1 MLLPLVKK
9 QTMKKTLKYLFAS
22 LCAFLFVAVSCKP
35 DEIVPV
41 EEEKDV
47 KKPEAAVL
55 EIASD
60 PLEAPVK
67 GASFVLELYCNREV
81 EVVPS
86 EQWCSFSLMHDH
98 EKSPNGSLKIIVEKN
113 ESVDFREAQITV
125 SAEECEDVVIDVTQD
140 HRILS
145 TDKEMTSF
153 SLKQSGNTNLTGDI
167 AFDYDEQTKTYS
179 AMYLRWIE
187 GENPEMLIPS
197 FETNGETVQVNGKD
211 VVSDKT
217 RISFAD
223 DFTVT
228 VVAED
233 GSTNEYHVVF
243 NCPQI
248 NTELPVLHMKPDY
261 LISSKDNYVDTHIEL
276 YDKTSESTGEGW
288 WDSDEKGKIEMRGR
302 GNSTWGLPKKPFRMK
317 FTEKFSPIGLNHAKE
332 KSWVI
337 LAQDMDKS
345 LLRTHLAFE
354 YSRILFNAADNY
366 HHEKAVLFTPC
377 SRFINV
383 YLTGDYYDSSTGRTR
398 YMDGEYLG
406 VYQMSD
412 QVQRADGRIAVDK
425 LKAED
430 GDDPEKITGG
440 YVIEADLHEGNHYTN
455 KGIKLTYKYPEDDD
469 FDQAQY
475 NYITDFLNKAESAL
489 YGSSYKDPENGWRKY
504 FDEKTLA
511 DFVIIKEF
519 VGDLDG
525 YTSTYMYK
533 RRGYDKIFFGPI
545 WDCDKGWNNDQ
556 RVPHW
561 EYPPL
566 ESLMIH
572 AGFWMPPYV
581 NNDWFHRLWTD
592 ETFRAFVAA
601 RWAQKKEELKAVTE
615 RVLTEVPA
623 DMAKAIEANFE
634 VWPFYYQ
641 YSGEANMPA
650 RDYPSEIQRIRKLSQ
665 EREALLDELFNK

>member
-1 MLLPLVKK
+1 MVLL
-9 QTMKKTLKYLFAS
+9 S
-22 LCAFLFVAVSCKP
+22 FLSCKP
-35 DEIVPV
+35 EPIVPEQ
-41 EEEKDV
+41 EEPEPE
-47 KKPEAAVL
+47 KPELRLDAQ
-55 EIASD
+55 
-60 PLEAPVK
+60 PLTVGVK
-67 GASFVLELYCNREV
+67 GKNFIFELYCNRDVTV
-81 EVVPS
+81 ES
-86 EQWCSFSLMHDH
+86 SADWCGYSLMHDAAVN
-98 EKSPNGSLKIIVEKN
+98 PAGSIKIIVEENK
-113 ESVDFREAQITV
+113 SADVRTATVTV
-125 SAEECEDVVIDVTQD
+125 SAEECEPVTIEVTQD
-140 HRILS
+140 HRILA

-153 SLKQSGNTNLTGDI
+153 SLKKSKNSGLANDI
-167 AFDYDEQTKTYS
+167 AFKYDEKTRTFS
-179 AMYLRWIE
+179 AMYLKWIDGDE
-187 GENPEMLIPS
+187 PEMLVPT
-197 FETNGETVQVNGKD
+197 FETDGESVQVNGMD

-217 RISFAD
+217 AISFAE

-233 GSTNEYHVVF
+233 GSTADYNIIF

-261 LISSKDNYVDTHIEL
+261 LISSKDNYVDTYIQL
-276 YDKTSESTGEGW
+276 YDKTPESTGEGW
-288 WDSDEKGKIEMRGR
+288 WDSAEKGKIEMRGR

-317 FTEKFSPIGLNHAKE
+317 FTEKFSPIGMNHAKE

-354 YSRILFNAADNY
+354 YSRILFNAEDNY

-425 LKAED
+425 LKASD
-430 GDDPEKITGG
+430 GADPEKITGG
-440 YVIEADLHEGNHYTN
+440 YVIEADLHEGNHYTS

-475 NYITDFLNKAESAL
+475 DYITDFINQAEAAL
-489 YGSSYKDPENGWRKY
+489 YGSNYKDPENGWRKY

-511 DFVIIKEF
+511 DFIIVKEF

-533 RRGYDKIFFGPI
+533 RRGYDKLFFGPI
-545 WDCDKGWNNDQ
+545 WDCDKGWNNDK
-556 RVPHW
+556 RVPHY
-561 EYPPL
+561 EYQPL
-566 ESLMIH
+566 ESLMIY

-592 ETFRAFVAA
+592 ETFRAFVAK
-601 RWAQKKEELKAVTE
+601 RWADKKEELKAVTSK
-615 RVLTEVPA
+615 VLAEVPA

-650 RDYPSEIQRIRKLSQ
+650 KDYPSEIQRIAKLSS
-665 EREALLDELFNK
+665 EREALLDRLFNE

>member
-1 MLLPLVKK
+1 MVLL
-9 QTMKKTLKYLFAS
+9 S
-22 LCAFLFVAVSCKP
+22 FLSCKP
-35 DEIVPV
+35 EPIVPEQ
-41 EEEKDV
+41 EEPEPE
-47 KKPEAAVL
+47 KPELRLDAQ
-55 EIASD
+55 
-60 PLEAPVK
+60 PLTVGVK
-67 GASFVLELYCNREV
+67 GKSFIFELYCNRNVTV
-81 EVVPS
+81 ES
-86 EQWCSFSLMHDH
+86 SADWCGYSLMHDAAVN
-98 EKSPNGSLKIIVEKN
+98 PAGSIKIIVEENK
-113 ESVDFREAQITV
+113 STDVRTATVTV
-125 SAEECEDVVIDVTQD
+125 SAEECEPVTIEVTQD
-140 HRILS
+140 HRILA

-153 SLKQSGNTNLTGDI
+153 SLKKSKNSGLVNDI
-167 AFDYDEQTKTYS
+167 AFKYDEQTRTFS
-179 AMYLRWIE
+179 AMYLKWIDGDE
-187 GENPEMLIPS
+187 PEMLVPT
-197 FETNGETVQVNGKD
+197 FETDGESVQVNGMD

-217 RISFAD
+217 AISFAE

-233 GSTNEYHVVF
+233 GSTADYNIIF

-261 LISSKDNYVDTHIEL
+261 LISSKDNYVDTYIQL
-276 YDKTSESTGEGW
+276 YDKTPESTGEGW
-288 WDSDEKGKIEMRGR
+288 WDSAEKGKIEMRGR

-425 LKAED
+425 LKASD
-430 GDDPEKITGG
+430 GADPEKITGG
-440 YVIEADLHEGNHYTN
+440 YVIEADLHEGNHYTS

-475 NYITDFLNKAESAL
+475 DYITDFINQAEAAL
-489 YGSSYKDPENGWRKY
+489 YGSNYKDPENGWRKY

-511 DFVIIKEF
+511 DFIIVKEF

-533 RRGYDKIFFGPI
+533 RRGYDKLFFGPI
-545 WDCDKGWNNDQ
+545 WDCDKGWNNDK
-556 RVPHW
+556 RVPHY
-561 EYPPL
+561 EYQPL
-566 ESLMIH
+566 ESLMIY
-572 AGFWMPPYV
+572 AGFWMPPYIS
-581 NNDWFHRLWTD
+581 NDWFQRLWTD
-592 ETFRAFVAA
+592 ETFRAFVAK
-601 RWAQKKEELKAVTE
+601 RWADKKEELKAVTSK
-615 RVLTEVPA
+615 VLAEVPA

-650 RDYPSEIQRIRKLSQ
+650 KDYPSEIQRIAKLSS
-665 EREALLDELFNK
+665 EREALLDRLFNE

>member
-1 MLLPLVKK
+1 MFKNRLLL
-9 QTMKKTLKYLFAS
+9 YGS
-22 LCAFLFVAVSCKP
+22 LLIVLLSFLSCKP
-35 DEIVPV
+35 EPIVPEQ
-41 EEEKDV
+41 EEPEPE
-47 KKPEAAVL
+47 KPELRLDAQ
-55 EIASD
+55 
-60 PLEAPVK
+60 PLTVGVK
-67 GASFVLELYCNREV
+67 GKNFIFELYCNRDVTV
-81 EVVPS
+81 ES
-86 EQWCSFSLMHDH
+86 SADWCGYSLMHDAAVN
-98 EKSPNGSLKIIVEKN
+98 PAGSLKIIVEENK
-113 ESVDFREAQITV
+113 SADVRTATVTV
-125 SAEECEDVVIDVTQD
+125 SAEECEPVTIEVTQD
-140 HRILS
+140 HRILA

-153 SLKQSGNTNLTGDI
+153 SLKKSKNSGLANDI
-167 AFDYDEQTKTYS
+167 AFKYDEQTRTFS
-179 AMYLRWIE
+179 AMYLKWIDGDE
-187 GENPEMLIPS
+187 PEMLVPT
-197 FETNGETVQVNGKD
+197 FETDGESVQVNGMD
-211 VVSDKT
+211 VVSEKT
-217 RISFAD
+217 AISFAE

-233 GSTNEYHVVF
+233 GSTADYNIIF

-261 LISSKDNYVDTHIEL
+261 LISSKDNYVDTYIQL
-276 YDKTSESTGEGW
+276 YDKTDESTGEGW
-288 WDSDEKGKIEMRGR
+288 WDSAEKGKIEMRGR

-425 LKAED
+425 LKASD
-430 GDDPEKITGG
+430 GADPDKITGG
-440 YVIEADLHEGNHYTN
+440 YVIEADLHEGNHYTS

-475 NYITDFLNKAESAL
+475 DYITDFINQAEAAL
-489 YGSSYKDPENGWRKY
+489 YGSNYKDPENGWRKY

-511 DFVIIKEF
+511 DFIIVKEF

-533 RRGYDKIFFGPI
+533 RRGYDKLFFGPI
-545 WDCDKGWNNDQ
+545 WDCDKGWNNDK
-556 RVPHW
+556 RVPHY
-561 EYPPL
+561 EYQPL
-566 ESLMIH
+566 ESLMIY

-592 ETFRAFVAA
+592 ETFRAFVAK
-601 RWAQKKEELKAVTE
+601 RWADKKEELKAVTSK
-615 RVLTEVPA
+615 VLAEVPA

-650 RDYPSEIQRIRKLSQ
+650 KDYPSEIQRIAKLSS
-665 EREALLDELFNK
+665 EREALLDRLFNE

>member
-1 MLLPLVKK
+1 MFKNRLLL
-9 QTMKKTLKYLFAS
+9 YGS
-22 LCAFLFVAVSCKP
+22 LLMVLLSFLSCKP
-35 DEIVPV
+35 EPIVPEQ
-41 EEEKDV
+41 EEPEPE
-47 KKPEAAVL
+47 KPELRLDAQ
-55 EIASD
+55 
-60 PLEAPVK
+60 PLTVGVK
-67 GASFVLELYCNREV
+67 GKNFIFELYCNRDVTV
-81 EVVPS
+81 ES
-86 EQWCSFSLMHDH
+86 SADWCGYSLMHDAAVN
-98 EKSPNGSLKIIVEKN
+98 PAGSLKIIVEENK
-113 ESVDFREAQITV
+113 SADVRTATVTV
-125 SAEECEDVVIDVTQD
+125 SAEECDPVTIEVTQD
-140 HRILS
+140 HRILA

-153 SLKQSGNTNLTGDI
+153 SLKKSMNSGLANDI
-167 AFDYDEQTKTYS
+167 VFKYDEQTRTFS
-179 AMYLRWIE
+179 AMYLKWIDGDE
-187 GENPEMLIPS
+187 PEMLVPT
-197 FETNGETVQVNGKD
+197 FETDGESVQVNGMD

-217 RISFAD
+217 AISFAE

-233 GSTNEYHVVF
+233 GSTADYNIIF

-261 LISSKDNYVDTHIEL
+261 LISSKDNYVDTYIQL
-276 YDKTSESTGEGW
+276 YDKTPESTGEGW
-288 WDSDEKGKIEMRGR
+288 WDSAEKGKIEIRGR

-425 LKAED
+425 LKASD
-430 GDDPEKITGG
+430 GADPEKITGG
-440 YVIEADLHEGNHYTN
+440 YVIETDLHEGNHYTS

-475 NYITDFLNKAESAL
+475 DYITNFLNQAEAAL
-489 YGSSYKDPENGWRKY
+489 YGSNYKDPEKGWRKY

-511 DFVIIKEF
+511 DFIIIKEF

-545 WDCDKGWNNDQ
+545 WDCDKGWNNDK

-561 EYPPL
+561 EYQPL
-566 ESLMIH
+566 ESLMIY

-592 ETFRAFVAA
+592 ETFRAFVAK
-601 RWAQKKEELKAVTE
+601 RWADKKEELKAVTSK
-615 RVLTEVPA
+615 VLAEVPA

-650 RDYPSEIQRIRKLSQ
+650 KTYPEEIQRIAKLSS
-665 EREALLDELFNK
+665 EREALLDRLFNE

>member
-1 MLLPLVKK
+1 MVLL
-9 QTMKKTLKYLFAS
+9 S
-22 LCAFLFVAVSCKP
+22 FLSCKP
-35 DEIVPV
+35 EPIVPEQ
-41 EEEKDV
+41 EEPEPE
-47 KKPEAAVL
+47 KPELRLDAQ
-55 EIASD
+55 
-60 PLEAPVK
+60 PLTVGVK
-67 GASFVLELYCNREV
+67 GKNFIFELYCNRDVTV
-81 EVVPS
+81 ES
-86 EQWCSFSLMHDH
+86 SADWCGYSLMHDAAVN
-98 EKSPNGSLKIIVEKN
+98 PAGSIKIIVEENK
-113 ESVDFREAQITV
+113 SADVRTATVTV
-125 SAEECEDVVIDVTQD
+125 SAEECDPVTIEVTQD
-140 HRILS
+140 HRILA

-153 SLKQSGNTNLTGDI
+153 SLKKSKNSGLANDI
-167 AFDYDEQTKTYS
+167 AFKYDEQTRTFS
-179 AMYLRWIE
+179 AMYLKWIDGDE
-187 GENPEMLIPS
+187 PEMLVPT
-197 FETNGETVQVNGKD
+197 FETDGESVQVNGMD

-217 RISFAD
+217 AISFAE

-233 GSTNEYHVVF
+233 GSTADYNIIF

-261 LISSKDNYVDTHIEL
+261 LISSKDNYVDTYIQL
-276 YDKTSESTGEGW
+276 YDKTPESTGEGW
-288 WDSDEKGKIEMRGR
+288 WDSAEKGKIEMRGR

-425 LKAED
+425 LKASD
-430 GDDPEKITGG
+430 GADPEKITGG
-440 YVIEADLHEGNHYTN
+440 YVIEADLHEGNHYTS

-475 NYITDFLNKAESAL
+475 DYITDFINKAEAAL
-489 YGSSYKDPENGWRKY
+489 YGSNYKDPENGWRKY

-511 DFVIIKEF
+511 DFIIVKEF

-533 RRGYDKIFFGPI
+533 RRGYDKLFFGPI
-545 WDCDKGWNNDQ
+545 WDCDKGWNNDK

-561 EYPPL
+561 EYQPL
-566 ESLMIH
+566 ESLMIY

-581 NNDWFHRLWTD
+581 SNDWFHRLWTD
-592 ETFRAFVAA
+592 ETFRAFVAK
-601 RWAQKKEELKAVTE
+601 RWADKKEELKAVTSK
-615 RVLTEVPA
+615 VLAEVPA

-650 RDYPSEIQRIRKLSQ
+650 KDYPSEIQRIAKLSS
-665 EREALLDELFNK
+665 EREALLDRLFNE

>member
-1 MLLPLVKK
+1 MVLL
-9 QTMKKTLKYLFAS
+9 S
-22 LCAFLFVAVSCKP
+22 FLSCKP
-35 DEIVPV
+35 EPIVPEQ
-41 EEEKDV
+41 EEPEPE
-47 KKPEAAVL
+47 KPELRLDAQ
-55 EIASD
+55 
-60 PLEAPVK
+60 PLTVGVK
-67 GASFVLELYCNREV
+67 GKNFIFELYCNRDVTV
-81 EVVPS
+81 ES
-86 EQWCSFSLMHDH
+86 SADWCGYSLMHDAAVN
-98 EKSPNGSLKIIVEKN
+98 PAGSLKIIVEENK
-113 ESVDFREAQITV
+113 SADVRTATVTV
-125 SAEECEDVVIDVTQD
+125 SAEECEPVTIEVTQD
-140 HRILS
+140 HRILA

-153 SLKQSGNTNLTGDI
+153 SLKKSKNSGLANDI
-167 AFDYDEQTKTYS
+167 AFKYDEQTRTFS
-179 AMYLRWIE
+179 AMYLKWIDGDE
-187 GENPEMLIPS
+187 PEMLVPT
-197 FETNGETVQVNGKD
+197 FETDGESVQVNGMD

-217 RISFAD
+217 AISFAE

-228 VVAED
+228 IVAED
-233 GSTNEYHVVF
+233 GSSADYNIIF

-261 LISSKDNYVDTHIEL
+261 LISSKDNYVDTYIQL
-276 YDKTSESTGEGW
+276 YDKTAESTGEGW
-288 WDSDEKGKIEMRGR
+288 WDSAEKGKIEMRGR

-425 LKAED
+425 LKASD
-430 GDDPEKITGG
+430 GADPEKITGG
-440 YVIEADLHEGNHYTN
+440 YVIEADLHEGNHYTS

-475 NYITDFLNKAESAL
+475 DYITDFINKAEAAL
-489 YGSSYKDPENGWRKY
+489 YGSNYKDPENGWRKY

-511 DFVIIKEF
+511 DFIIVKEF

-533 RRGYDKIFFGPI
+533 RRGYDKLFFGPI
-545 WDCDKGWNNDQ
+545 WDCDKGWNNDK

-561 EYPPL
+561 EYQPL
-566 ESLMIH
+566 ESLMIY

-592 ETFRAFVAA
+592 ETFRAFVAK
-601 RWAQKKEELKAVTE
+601 RWADKKEELKAVTSK
-615 RVLTEVPA
+615 VLAEVPA

-650 RDYPSEIQRIRKLSQ
+650 KDYPSEIQRIAKLSS
-665 EREALLDELFNK
+665 EREALLDRLFNE

>member
-1 MLLPLVKK
+1 MVLL
-9 QTMKKTLKYLFAS
+9 S
-22 LCAFLFVAVSCKP
+22 FLSCKP
-35 DEIVPV
+35 EPIVPEQ
-41 EEEKDV
+41 EEPEPE
-47 KKPEAAVL
+47 KPELRLDAQ
-55 EIASD
+55 
-60 PLEAPVK
+60 PLTVGVK
-67 GASFVLELYCNREV
+67 GKSFIFELYCNRDVTV
-81 EVVPS
+81 ES
-86 EQWCSFSLMHDH
+86 SADWCGYSLMHDAAVN
-98 EKSPNGSLKIIVEKN
+98 PAGSLKIIVEENK
-113 ESVDFREAQITV
+113 SADVRKATVIV
-125 SAEECEDVVIDVTQD
+125 SAEECDPVTIEVTQD
-140 HRILS
+140 HRILA

-153 SLKQSGNTNLTGDI
+153 SLKKSKNSGLANDI
-167 AFDYDEQTKTYS
+167 VFKYDEQTRTFS
-179 AMYLRWIE
+179 AMYLKWIDGDE
-187 GENPEMLIPS
+187 PEMLVPT
-197 FETNGETVQVNGKD
+197 FETDGESVQVNGMD

-217 RISFAD
+217 AISFAE
-223 DFTVT
+223 DFRVT

-233 GSTNEYHVVF
+233 GSTADYNIIF

-261 LISSKDNYVDTHIEL
+261 LISSKDNYVDTYIQL
-276 YDKTSESTGEGW
+276 YDKTAESTGEGW
-288 WDSDEKGKIEMRGR
+288 WDSAEKGKIEMRGR

-425 LKAED
+425 LKASD
-430 GDDPEKITGG
+430 GADPEKITGG
-440 YVIEADLHEGNHYTN
+440 YVIEADLHEGNHYTS

-475 NYITDFLNKAESAL
+475 DYITDFINKAEAAL
-489 YGSSYKDPENGWRKY
+489 YGSNYKDPENGWRKY

-511 DFVIIKEF
+511 DFIIVKEF

-533 RRGYDKIFFGPI
+533 RRGYDKLFFGPI
-545 WDCDKGWNNDQ
+545 WDCDKGWNNDK
-556 RVPHW
+556 RVPHY
-561 EYPPL
+561 EYQPL
-566 ESLMIH
+566 ESLMIY

-592 ETFRAFVAA
+592 ETFRAFVAK
-601 RWAQKKEELKAVTE
+601 RWADKKEELKAVTSK
-615 RVLTEVPA
+615 VLAEVPA

-650 RDYPSEIQRIRKLSQ
+650 KDYPSEIQRIAKLSS
-665 EREALLDELFNK
+665 EREALLDRLFNE

>member
-1 MLLPLVKK
+1 MFKNRLLL
-9 QTMKKTLKYLFAS
+9 YGS
-22 LCAFLFVAVSCKP
+22 LLMVLLSFLSCKP
-35 DEIVPV
+35 EPIVPEQ
-41 EEEKDV
+41 EEPEPE
-47 KKPEAAVL
+47 KPELRLDAQ
-55 EIASD
+55 
-60 PLEAPVK
+60 PLTVGVK
-67 GASFVLELYCNREV
+67 GKNFIFELYCNRDVTV
-81 EVVPS
+81 ES
-86 EQWCSFSLMHDH
+86 SADWCGYSLMHDAAVN
-98 EKSPNGSLKIIVEKN
+98 PAGSIKIIVEENK
-113 ESVDFREAQITV
+113 SADVRTATVTV
-125 SAEECEDVVIDVTQD
+125 SAEECDPVTIEVTQD
-140 HRILS
+140 HRMLA

-153 SLKQSGNTNLTGDI
+153 SLKKSKNSGLANDI
-167 AFDYDEQTKTYS
+167 AFKYDEQTRTFS
-179 AMYLRWIE
+179 AMYLKWIDGDE
-187 GENPEMLIPS
+187 PEMLVPT
-197 FETNGETVQVNGKD
+197 FETDGESVQVNGMD

-217 RISFAD
+217 AISFAE

-233 GSTNEYHVVF
+233 GSSADYNIIF

-261 LISSKDNYVDTHIEL
+261 LISSKDNYVDTYIQL
-276 YDKTSESTGEGW
+276 YDKTAESTGEGW
-288 WDSDEKGKIEMRGR
+288 WDSAEKGKIEMRGR

-430 GDDPEKITGG
+430 GADPEKITGG
-440 YVIEADLHEGNHYTN
+440 YVIEADLHEGNHYTS

-475 NYITDFLNKAESAL
+475 DYITDFINQAEAAL
-489 YGSSYKDPENGWRKY
+489 YGSNYKDPENGWRKY

-511 DFVIIKEF
+511 DFIIVKEF

-533 RRGYDKIFFGPI
+533 RRGYDKLFFGPI
-545 WDCDKGWNNDQ
+545 WDCDKGWNNDK

-561 EYPPL
+561 EYQPL
-566 ESLMIH
+566 ESLMIY

-581 NNDWFHRLWTD
+581 SNDWFHRLWTD
-592 ETFRAFVAA
+592 ETFRAFVAK
-601 RWAQKKEELKAVTE
+601 RWADKKEELKAVTSK
-615 RVLTEVPA
+615 VLAEVPA

-650 RDYPSEIQRIRKLSQ
+650 KDYPSEIQRIAKLSS
-665 EREALLDELFNK
+665 EREALLDRLFNE

>member
-1 MLLPLVKK
+1 MFKNRLLL
-9 QTMKKTLKYLFAS
+9 YGS
-22 LCAFLFVAVSCKP
+22 LLMVLLSFLSCKP
-35 DEIVPV
+35 EPIVPEQ
-41 EEEKDV
+41 EEPEPE
-47 KKPEAAVL
+47 KPELRLDAQ
-55 EIASD
+55 
-60 PLEAPVK
+60 PLTVGVK
-67 GASFVLELYCNREV
+67 GKNFIFELYCNRDVTV
-81 EVVPS
+81 ES
-86 EQWCSFSLMHDH
+86 SADWCGYSLMHDAAVN
-98 EKSPNGSLKIIVEKN
+98 PAGSLKIIVEENK
-113 ESVDFREAQITV
+113 SADVRTATVTV
-125 SAEECEDVVIDVTQD
+125 SAEECEPVTIEVTQD
-140 HRILS
+140 HRILA

-153 SLKQSGNTNLTGDI
+153 SLKKSKNSGLANDI
-167 AFDYDEQTKTYS
+167 AFKYDEQTRTFS
-179 AMYLRWIE
+179 AMYLKWIDGDE
-187 GENPEMLIPS
+187 PEMLVPT
-197 FETNGETVQVNGKD
+197 FETDGESVQVNGMD
-211 VVSDKT
+211 VVSEKT
-217 RISFAD
+217 AISFAE

-233 GSTNEYHVVF
+233 GSTADYNIIF

-261 LISSKDNYVDTHIEL
+261 LISSKDNYVDTYIQL
-276 YDKTSESTGEGW
+276 YDKTDESTGEGW
-288 WDSDEKGKIEMRGR
+288 WDSAEKGKIEMRGR

-398 YMDGEYLG
+398 YMDGDYLG

-425 LKAED
+425 LKASD
-430 GDDPEKITGG
+430 GADPEKITGG
-440 YVIEADLHEGNHYTN
+440 YVIEADLHEGNHYTS

-475 NYITDFLNKAESAL
+475 DYITDFINQAEAAL
-489 YGSSYKDPENGWRKY
+489 YGSNYKDPENGWRKY

-511 DFVIIKEF
+511 DFIIVKEF

-533 RRGYDKIFFGPI
+533 RRGYDKLFFGPI
-545 WDCDKGWNNDQ
+545 WDCDKGWNNDK
-556 RVPHW
+556 RVPHY
-561 EYPPL
+561 EYQPL
-566 ESLMIH
+566 ESLMIY

-592 ETFRAFVAA
+592 ETFRAFVAK
-601 RWAQKKEELKAVTE
+601 RWADKKEELKAVTSK
-615 RVLTEVPA
+615 VLAEVPA

-650 RDYPSEIQRIRKLSQ
+650 KDYPSEIQRIAKLSS
-665 EREALLDELFNK
+665 EREALLDRLFNE

>member
-1 MLLPLVKK
+1 ML
-9 QTMKKTLKYLFAS
+9 S
-22 LCAFLFVAVSCKP
+22 FLSCKP
-35 DEIVPV
+35 EPIVPEQ
-41 EEEKDV
+41 EEPEPE
-47 KKPEAAVL
+47 KPELRLDAQ
-55 EIASD
+55 
-60 PLEAPVK
+60 PLTVGVK
-67 GASFVLELYCNREV
+67 GKNFIFELYCNRDVTV
-81 EVVPS
+81 ES
-86 EQWCSFSLMHDH
+86 SADWCGYSLMHDAAVN
-98 EKSPNGSLKIIVEKN
+98 PAGSIKIIVEENK
-113 ESVDFREAQITV
+113 SADVRTATVTV
-125 SAEECEDVVIDVTQD
+125 SAEECEPVTIEVTQD
-140 HRILS
+140 HRILA

-153 SLKQSGNTNLTGDI
+153 SLKKSKNSGLVNDI
-167 AFDYDEQTKTYS
+167 VFKYDEQTRTFS
-179 AMYLRWIE
+179 AMYLKWID
-187 GENPEMLIPS
+187 GEEPEMLVPT
-197 FETNGETVQVNGKD
+197 FETDGESVQVNGMD

-217 RISFAD
+217 AISFAE

-233 GSTNEYHVVF
+233 GSSADYNIIF

-261 LISSKDNYVDTHIEL
+261 LISSKDNYVDTYIQL
-276 YDKTSESTGEGW
+276 YDKTPESTGEGW
-288 WDSDEKGKIEMRGR
+288 WDSAEKGKIEMRGR

-425 LKAED
+425 LKASD
-430 GDDPEKITGG
+430 GADPEKITGG
-440 YVIEADLHEGNHYTN
+440 YVIEADLHEGNHYTS

-475 NYITDFLNKAESAL
+475 DYITDFINQAEAAL
-489 YGSSYKDPENGWRKY
+489 YGSNYKDPENGWRKY

-511 DFVIIKEF
+511 DFIIVKEF

-533 RRGYDKIFFGPI
+533 RRGYDKLFFGPI
-545 WDCDKGWNNDQ
+545 WDCDKGWNNDK

-561 EYPPL
+561 EYQPL
-566 ESLMIH
+566 ESLMIY

-581 NNDWFHRLWTD
+581 SNDWFHRLWTD
-592 ETFRAFVAA
+592 ETFRAFVAK
-601 RWAQKKEELKAVTE
+601 RWADKKEELKAVTSK
-615 RVLTEVPA
+615 VLAEVPA

-650 RDYPSEIQRIRKLSQ
+650 KDYPSEIQRIAKLSS
-665 EREALLDELFNK
+665 EREALLDRLFNE

>member
-1 MLLPLVKK
+1 MVLL
-9 QTMKKTLKYLFAS
+9 S
-22 LCAFLFVAVSCKP
+22 FLSCKP
-35 DEIVPV
+35 EPIVPEQ
-41 EEEKDV
+41 EEPEPE
-47 KKPEAAVL
+47 KPELRLDAQ
-55 EIASD
+55 
-60 PLEAPVK
+60 PLTVGVK
-67 GASFVLELYCNREV
+67 GKNFIFELYCNRDVTV
-81 EVVPS
+81 ES
-86 EQWCSFSLMHDH
+86 SADWCGYSLMHDAAVN
-98 EKSPNGSLKIIVEKN
+98 PAGSIKIIVEENKFAD
-113 ESVDFREAQITV
+113 VRTATVTV
-125 SAEECEDVVIDVTQD
+125 SAEECDPVTIEVTQD
-140 HRILS
+140 HRILA

-153 SLKQSGNTNLTGDI
+153 SLKKSKNSGLANDI
-167 AFDYDEQTKTYS
+167 AFKYDEQTRTFS
-179 AMYLRWIE
+179 AMYLKWIDGDE
-187 GENPEMLIPS
+187 PEMLVPT
-197 FETNGETVQVNGKD
+197 FETDGESVQVNGMD

-217 RISFAD
+217 AISFAE

-233 GSTNEYHVVF
+233 GSTADYNIIF

-261 LISSKDNYVDTHIEL
+261 LISSKDNYVDTYIQL
-276 YDKTSESTGEGW
+276 YDKTDESTGEGW
-288 WDSDEKGKIEMRGR
+288 WDSAEKGKIEMRGR

-398 YMDGEYLG
+398 YMDGDYLG

-425 LKAED
+425 LKASD
-430 GDDPEKITGG
+430 GADPEKITGG
-440 YVIEADLHEGNHYTN
+440 YVIEADLHEGNHYTS

-475 NYITDFLNKAESAL
+475 DYITDFINQAEAAL
-489 YGSSYKDPENGWRKY
+489 YGSNYKDPENGWRKY

-511 DFVIIKEF
+511 DFIIVKEF

-533 RRGYDKIFFGPI
+533 RRGYDKLFFGPI
-545 WDCDKGWNNDQ
+545 WDCDKGWNNDK

-561 EYPPL
+561 EYQPL
-566 ESLMIH
+566 ESLMIY

-592 ETFRAFVAA
+592 ETFRAFVAK
-601 RWAQKKEELKAVTE
+601 RWADKKEELKAVTSK
-615 RVLTEVPA
+615 VLAEVPA

-650 RDYPSEIQRIRKLSQ
+650 KDYPSEIQRIAKLSS
-665 EREALLDELFNK
+665 EREALLDRLFNE

>member
-1 MLLPLVKK
+1 MVLL
-9 QTMKKTLKYLFAS
+9 S
-22 LCAFLFVAVSCKP
+22 FLSCKP
-35 DEIVPV
+35 EPIVPEQ
-41 EEEKDV
+41 EEPEPE
-47 KKPEAAVL
+47 KPELRLDAQ
-55 EIASD
+55 
-60 PLEAPVK
+60 PLTVGVK
-67 GASFVLELYCNREV
+67 GKNFIFELYCNRDVTV
-81 EVVPS
+81 ES
-86 EQWCSFSLMHDH
+86 SADWCGYSLMHDAAVN
-98 EKSPNGSLKIIVEKN
+98 PAGSIKIIVEENK
-113 ESVDFREAQITV
+113 SADVRTATVTV
-125 SAEECEDVVIDVTQD
+125 SAEECEPVIIEVTQD
-140 HRILS
+140 HRILA

-153 SLKQSGNTNLTGDI
+153 SLKKSKNSGLANDI
-167 AFDYDEQTKTYS
+167 AFKYDEQTRTFS
-179 AMYLRWIE
+179 AMYLKWIDGDE
-187 GENPEMLIPS
+187 PEMLVPT
-197 FETNGETVQVNGKD
+197 FETDGESVQVNGMD

-217 RISFAD
+217 AISFAE

-233 GSTNEYHVVF
+233 GSTADYKIIF

-261 LISSKDNYVDTHIEL
+261 LISSKDNYVDTYIQL
-276 YDKTSESTGEGW
+276 YDKTDESTGEGW
-288 WDSDEKGKIEMRGR
+288 WDSAEKGKIEMRGR

-425 LKAED
+425 LKASD
-430 GDDPEKITGG
+430 GADPDKITGG
-440 YVIEADLHEGNHYTN
+440 YVIEADLHEGNHYTS

-475 NYITDFLNKAESAL
+475 DYITDFINQAEAAL
-489 YGSSYKDPENGWRKY
+489 YGSNYKDPENGWRKY

-511 DFVIIKEF
+511 DFIIVKEF

-533 RRGYDKIFFGPI
+533 RRGYDKLFFGPI
-545 WDCDKGWNNDQ
+545 WDCDKGWNNDK

-561 EYPPL
+561 EYQPL
-566 ESLMIH
+566 ESLMIY

-581 NNDWFHRLWTD
+581 SNDWFHRLWTD
-592 ETFRAFVAA
+592 ETFRAFVAK
-601 RWAQKKEELKAVTE
+601 RWADKKEELKAVTSK
-615 RVLTEVPA
+615 VLAEVPA

-650 RDYPSEIQRIRKLSQ
+650 KDYPSEIQRIAKLSS
-665 EREALLDELFNK
+665 EREALLDRLFNE

>member
-1 MLLPLVKK
+1 MFKNRLLL
-9 QTMKKTLKYLFAS
+9 YGS
-22 LCAFLFVAVSCKP
+22 LLIVLLSFLSCKP
-35 DEIVPV
+35 EPIVPEQ
-41 EEEKDV
+41 EEPEPE
-47 KKPEAAVL
+47 KPELRLDAQ
-55 EIASD
+55 
-60 PLEAPVK
+60 PLTVGVK
-67 GASFVLELYCNREV
+67 GKNFIFELYCNRDVTV
-81 EVVPS
+81 ES
-86 EQWCSFSLMHDH
+86 SADWCGYSLMHDAAVN
-98 EKSPNGSLKIIVEKN
+98 PAGSLKIIVEENK
-113 ESVDFREAQITV
+113 SADVRTATVTV
-125 SAEECEDVVIDVTQD
+125 SAEECEPVTIEVTQD
-140 HRILS
+140 HRILA

-153 SLKQSGNTNLTGDI
+153 SLKKSKNSGLANDI
-167 AFDYDEQTKTYS
+167 AFKYDEQTRTFS
-179 AMYLRWIE
+179 AMYLKWIDGDE
-187 GENPEMLIPS
+187 PEMLVPT
-197 FETNGETVQVNGKD
+197 FETDGESVQVNGMD
-211 VVSDKT
+211 VVSEKT
-217 RISFAD
+217 AISFAE

-233 GSTNEYHVVF
+233 GSSADYNIIF

-261 LISSKDNYVDTHIEL
+261 LISSKDNYVDTYIQL
-276 YDKTSESTGEGW
+276 YDKTAESTGEGW
-288 WDSDEKGKIEMRGR
+288 WDSAEKGKIEMRGR

-425 LKAED
+425 LKASD
-430 GDDPEKITGG
+430 GADPDKITGG
-440 YVIEADLHEGNHYTN
+440 YVIEADLHEGNHYTS

-475 NYITDFLNKAESAL
+475 DYITDFINKAEAAL
-489 YGSSYKDPENGWRKY
+489 YGSNYKDPENGWRKY

-511 DFVIIKEF
+511 DFIIVKEF

-533 RRGYDKIFFGPI
+533 RRGYDKLFFGPI
-545 WDCDKGWNNDQ
+545 WDCDKGWNNDK
-556 RVPHW
+556 RVPHY
-561 EYPPL
+561 EYQPL
-566 ESLMIH
+566 ESLMIY
-572 AGFWMPPYV
+572 AGFWMPPYIS
-581 NNDWFHRLWTD
+581 NDWFHRLWTD
-592 ETFRAFVAA
+592 ETFRAFVAK
-601 RWAQKKEELKAVTE
+601 RWADKKEELKAVTSK
-615 RVLTEVPA
+615 VLAEVPA

-650 RDYPSEIQRIRKLSQ
+650 KDYPSEIQRIAKLSS
-665 EREALLDELFNK
+665 EREALLDRLFNE

>member
-1 MLLPLVKK
+1 MVLL
-9 QTMKKTLKYLFAS
+9 S
-22 LCAFLFVAVSCKP
+22 FLSCKP
-35 DEIVPV
+35 EPIVPEQ
-41 EEEKDV
+41 EEPEPE
-47 KKPEAAVL
+47 KPELRLDAQ
-55 EIASD
+55 
-60 PLEAPVK
+60 PLTVGVK
-67 GASFVLELYCNREV
+67 GKSFIFELYCNRAVTV
-81 EVVPS
+81 ES
-86 EQWCSFSLMHDH
+86 SADWCGYSLMHDAAVN
-98 EKSPNGSLKIIVEKN
+98 PAGSLKIIVEENK
-113 ESVDFREAQITV
+113 SADVRKATVTV
-125 SAEECEDVVIDVTQD
+125 SAEECEAVTIDVTQD
-140 HRILS
+140 HRTLA
-145 TDKEMTSF
+145 TDKDMTSF
-153 SLKQSGNTNLTGDI
+153 SLKKSKNSGLANDI
-167 AFDYDEQTKTYS
+167 AFKYDEKTRTFS
-179 AMYLRWIE
+179 AMYLKWIDGDE
-187 GENPEMLIPS
+187 PEMLVPE
-197 FETNGETVQVNGKD
+197 FETDGVTVMVYGEEIVSGKTK
-211 VVSDKT
+211 VSFT
-217 RISFAD
+217 E
-223 DFTVT
+223 DFTIT

-233 GSTNEYHVVF
+233 GSTADYNITF

-261 LISSKDNYVDTHIEL
+261 LISSKDNYVDTYIQL
-276 YDKTSESTGEGW
+276 YDKTPESTGEGW
-288 WDSDEKGKIEMRGR
+288 WDSAEKGKIEMRGR

-317 FTEKFSPIGLNHAKE
+317 YTEKFSPIGLNHAKE

-425 LKAED
+425 LKASD

-440 YVIEADLHEGNHYTN
+440 YVIEADLHEGNHYTS

-475 NYITDFLNKAESAL
+475 DYITDFINQAEAAL
-489 YGSSYKDPENGWRKY
+489 YGSNYKDPENGWRKY

-511 DFVIIKEF
+511 DFIIVKEF

-533 RRGYDKIFFGPI
+533 RRGYDKLFFGPI
-545 WDCDKGWNNDQ
+545 WDCDKGWNNDK

-566 ESLMIH
+566 ESLMIY

-592 ETFRAFVAA
+592 ETFRAFVAK
-601 RWAQKKEELKAVTE
+601 RWADKKEELKAVTSK
-615 RVLTEVPA
+615 VLAEVPA

-650 RDYPSEIQRIRKLSQ
+650 RTYPEEIQRIRDLSAR
-665 EREALLDELFNK
+665 REALLDRLFNE

>member
-1 MLLPLVKK
+1 MFKNRLLL
-9 QTMKKTLKYLFAS
+9 YGS
-22 LCAFLFVAVSCKP
+22 LLIVLLSFLSCKP
-35 DEIVPV
+35 EPIVPEQ
-41 EEEKDV
+41 EEPEPE
-47 KKPEAAVL
+47 KPELRLDAQ
-55 EIASD
+55 
-60 PLEAPVK
+60 PLTVGVK
-67 GASFVLELYCNREV
+67 GKNFIFELYCNRDVTV
-81 EVVPS
+81 ES
-86 EQWCSFSLMHDH
+86 SADWCGYSLMHDAAVN
-98 EKSPNGSLKIIVEKN
+98 PAGSLKIIVEENK
-113 ESVDFREAQITV
+113 SADVRTATVTV
-125 SAEECEDVVIDVTQD
+125 SAEECEPVTIEVTQD
-140 HRILS
+140 HRMLA

-153 SLKQSGNTNLTGDI
+153 SLKKSMNSGLVNDI
-167 AFDYDEQTKTYS
+167 VFKYDEQTRTFS
-179 AMYLRWIE
+179 AMYLKWIDGDE
-187 GENPEMLIPS
+187 PEMLVPT
-197 FETNGETVQVNGKD
+197 FETDGESVQVNGMD

-217 RISFAD
+217 AISFAE

-233 GSTNEYHVVF
+233 GSSADYNIIF

-261 LISSKDNYVDTHIEL
+261 LISSKDNYVDTYIQL
-276 YDKTSESTGEGW
+276 YDKTAESTGEGW
-288 WDSDEKGKIEMRGR
+288 WDSAEKGKIEMRGR

-317 FTEKFSPIGLNHAKE
+317 FTEKFSPIGMNHAKE

-425 LKAED
+425 LKASD
-430 GDDPEKITGG
+430 GADPEKITGG
-440 YVIEADLHEGNHYTN
+440 YVIEADLHEGNHYTS

-475 NYITDFLNKAESAL
+475 DYITDFINKAEAAL
-489 YGSSYKDPENGWRKY
+489 YGSNYKDPENGWRKY

-511 DFVIIKEF
+511 DFIIVKEF

-533 RRGYDKIFFGPI
+533 RRGYDKLFFGPI
-545 WDCDKGWNNDQ
+545 WDCDKGWNNDK

-561 EYPPL
+561 EYQPL
-566 ESLMIH
+566 ESLMIY

-592 ETFRAFVAA
+592 ETFRAFVAK
-601 RWAQKKEELKAVTE
+601 RWADKKEELKAVTSK
-615 RVLTEVPA
+615 VLAEVPA

-650 RDYPSEIQRIRKLSQ
+650 KDYPSEIQRIAKLSS
-665 EREALLDELFNK
+665 EREALLDRLFNE

>member
-1 MLLPLVKK
+1 MYGSLLIVL
-9 QTMKKTLKYLFAS
+9 LS
-22 LCAFLFVAVSCKP
+22 FLSCKP
-35 DEIVPV
+35 EPIVPEQ
-41 EEEKDV
+41 EEPEPE
-47 KKPEAAVL
+47 KPELRLDAQ
-55 EIASD
+55 
-60 PLEAPVK
+60 PLTVGVK
-67 GASFVLELYCNREV
+67 GKNFIFELYCNRDVTV
-81 EVVPS
+81 ES
-86 EQWCSFSLMHDH
+86 SADWCGYSLMHDAAVN
-98 EKSPNGSLKIIVEKN
+98 PAGSIKIIVEENK
-113 ESVDFREAQITV
+113 SADVRTATV
-125 SAEECEDVVIDVTQD
+125 TLSAEECEPVTIEVTQD
-140 HRILS
+140 HRILA

-153 SLKQSGNTNLTGDI
+153 SLKKSMNSGLVNDI
-167 AFDYDEQTKTYS
+167 VFKYDEQTRTFS
-179 AMYLRWIE
+179 AMYLKWIDGDE
-187 GENPEMLIPS
+187 PEMLVPT
-197 FETNGETVQVNGKD
+197 FETDGESVQVNGMD

-217 RISFAD
+217 AISFAE

-233 GSTNEYHVVF
+233 GSTADYNIIF

-261 LISSKDNYVDTHIEL
+261 LISSKDNYVDTYIQL
-276 YDKTSESTGEGW
+276 YDKTPESTGEGW
-288 WDSDEKGKIEMRGR
+288 WDSAEKGKIEMRGR

-425 LKAED
+425 LKASD
-430 GDDPEKITGG
+430 GADPDKITGG
-440 YVIEADLHEGNHYTN
+440 YVIEADLHEGNHYTS

-475 NYITDFLNKAESAL
+475 DYITDFINQAEAAL
-489 YGSSYKDPENGWRKY
+489 YGSNYKDPENGWRKY

-511 DFVIIKEF
+511 DFIIVKEF

-533 RRGYDKIFFGPI
+533 RRGYDKLFFGPI
-545 WDCDKGWNNDQ
+545 WDCDKGWNNDK
-556 RVPHW
+556 RVPHY
-561 EYPPL
+561 EYQPL
-566 ESLMIH
+566 ESLMIY

-592 ETFRAFVAA
+592 ETFRAFVAK
-601 RWAQKKEELKAVTE
+601 RWADKKEELKAVTSK
-615 RVLTEVPA
+615 VLAEVPA

-650 RDYPSEIQRIRKLSQ
+650 KDYPSEIQRIAKLSS
-665 EREALLDELFNK
+665 EREALLDRLFNE

>member
-1 MLLPLVKK
+1 MFKNRLLLYGSLLVV
-9 QTMKKTLKYLFAS
+9 LLS
-22 LCAFLFVAVSCKP
+22 FLSCKP
-35 DEIVPV
+35 EPIVPEQ
-41 EEEKDV
+41 EEPEPE
-47 KKPEAAVL
+47 KPELRLDAQ
-55 EIASD
+55 
-60 PLEAPVK
+60 PLTVGVK
-67 GASFVLELYCNREV
+67 GKNFIFELYCNRDVTV
-81 EVVPS
+81 ES
-86 EQWCSFSLMHDH
+86 SADWCGYSLMHDAAVN
-98 EKSPNGSLKIIVEKN
+98 PAGSIKIIVEENK
-113 ESVDFREAQITV
+113 SADVRTATVTV
-125 SAEECEDVVIDVTQD
+125 SAEECEPVIIEVTQD
-140 HRILS
+140 HRILA

-153 SLKQSGNTNLTGDI
+153 SLKKSKNSGLANDI
-167 AFDYDEQTKTYS
+167 AFKYDEQTRTFS
-179 AMYLRWIE
+179 AMYLKWIDGDE
-187 GENPEMLIPS
+187 PEMLVPT
-197 FETNGETVQVNGKD
+197 FETDGESVQVNGMD

-217 RISFAD
+217 AISFAE

-233 GSTNEYHVVF
+233 GSSADYNIIF

-261 LISSKDNYVDTHIEL
+261 LISSKDNYVDTYIQL
-276 YDKTSESTGEGW
+276 YDKTPESTGEGW
-288 WDSDEKGKIEMRGR
+288 WDSAEKGKIEMRGR

-425 LKAED
+425 LKASD
-430 GDDPEKITGG
+430 GADPEKITGG
-440 YVIEADLHEGNHYTN
+440 YVIEADLHEGNHYTS

-475 NYITDFLNKAESAL
+475 DYITDFINQAEAAL
-489 YGSSYKDPENGWRKY
+489 YGSNYKDTENGWRKY

-511 DFVIIKEF
+511 DFIIVKEF

-533 RRGYDKIFFGPI
+533 RRGYDKLFFGPI
-545 WDCDKGWNNDQ
+545 WDCDKGWNNDK
-556 RVPHW
+556 RVPHY
-561 EYPPL
+561 EYQPL
-566 ESLMIH
+566 ESLMIY

-592 ETFRAFVAA
+592 ETFRAFVAK
-601 RWAQKKEELKAVTE
+601 RWADKKEELKAVTSK
-615 RVLTEVPA
+615 VLAEVPA

-650 RDYPSEIQRIRKLSQ
+650 KDYPSEIQRIAKLSS
-665 EREALLDELFNK
+665 EREALLDRLFNE

>member
-1 MLLPLVKK
+1 MVLL
-9 QTMKKTLKYLFAS
+9 S
-22 LCAFLFVAVSCKP
+22 FLSCKP
-35 DEIVPV
+35 EPIVPEQ
-41 EEEKDV
+41 EEPEPE
-47 KKPEAAVL
+47 KPELRLDAQ
-55 EIASD
+55 
-60 PLEAPVK
+60 PLTVGVK
-67 GASFVLELYCNREV
+67 GKNFIFELYCNRDVTV
-81 EVVPS
+81 ES
-86 EQWCSFSLMHDH
+86 SADWCGYSLMHDAAVN
-98 EKSPNGSLKIIVEKN
+98 PAGSLKIIVEENK
-113 ESVDFREAQITV
+113 SADVRTATVTV
-125 SAEECEDVVIDVTQD
+125 SAEECEPVTIEVTQD
-140 HRILS
+140 HRILA

-153 SLKQSGNTNLTGDI
+153 SLKKSKNSGLANDI
-167 AFDYDEQTKTYS
+167 AFKYDEQTRTFS
-179 AMYLRWIE
+179 AMYLKWIDGDE
-187 GENPEMLIPS
+187 PEMLVPT
-197 FETNGETVQVNGKD
+197 FETDGESVQVNGMD

-217 RISFAD
+217 AISFAE

-233 GSTNEYHVVF
+233 GSTADYNIIF

-261 LISSKDNYVDTHIEL
+261 LISSKDNYVDTYIQL
-276 YDKTSESTGEGW
+276 YDKTPESTGEGW
-288 WDSDEKGKIEMRGR
+288 WDSAEKGKIEMRGR

-425 LKAED
+425 LKASD
-430 GDDPEKITGG
+430 GADPEKITGG
-440 YVIEADLHEGNHYTN
+440 YVIEADLHEGNHYTS

-475 NYITDFLNKAESAL
+475 DYITDFINQAEAAL
-489 YGSSYKDPENGWRKY
+489 YGSNYKDPENGWRKY

-511 DFVIIKEF
+511 DFIIVKEF

-533 RRGYDKIFFGPI
+533 RRGYDKLFFGPI
-545 WDCDKGWNNDQ
+545 WDCDKGWNNDK
-556 RVPHW
+556 RVPHY
-561 EYPPL
+561 EYQPL
-566 ESLMIH
+566 ESLMIY
-572 AGFWMPPYV
+572 AGFWMPPYIS
-581 NNDWFHRLWTD
+581 NDWFQRLWTD
-592 ETFRAFVAA
+592 ETFRAFVAK
-601 RWAQKKEELKAVTE
+601 RWADKKEELKAVTSK
-615 RVLTEVPA
+615 VLAEVPA

-650 RDYPSEIQRIRKLSQ
+650 KDYPSEIQRIAKLSS
-665 EREALLDELFNK
+665 EREALLDRLFNE

>member
-1 MLLPLVKK
+1 MYGSLLIVL
-9 QTMKKTLKYLFAS
+9 LS
-22 LCAFLFVAVSCKP
+22 FLSCKP
-35 DEIVPV
+35 EPIVPEQ
-41 EEEKDV
+41 EEPEPE
-47 KKPEAAVL
+47 KPELRLDAQ
-55 EIASD
+55 
-60 PLEAPVK
+60 PLTVGVK
-67 GASFVLELYCNREV
+67 GKSFIFELYCNRNVTV
-81 EVVPS
+81 ES
-86 EQWCSFSLMHDH
+86 SADWCGYSLMHDAAVN
-98 EKSPNGSLKIIVEKN
+98 PAGSIKIIVEENK
-113 ESVDFREAQITV
+113 STDVRTATVTV
-125 SAEECEDVVIDVTQD
+125 SAEECEPVTIEVTQD
-140 HRILS
+140 HRILA

-153 SLKQSGNTNLTGDI
+153 SLKKSKNSGLVNDI
-167 AFDYDEQTKTYS
+167 VFKYDEQTRTFS
-179 AMYLRWIE
+179 AMYLKWID
-187 GENPEMLIPS
+187 GEEPEMLVPT
-197 FETNGETVQVNGKD
+197 FETDGESVQVNGMD

-217 RISFAD
+217 AISFAE

-233 GSTNEYHVVF
+233 GSSADYNIIF

-261 LISSKDNYVDTHIEL
+261 LISSKDNYVDTYIQL
-276 YDKTSESTGEGW
+276 YDKTAESTGEGW
-288 WDSDEKGKIEMRGR
+288 WDSAEKGKIEMRGR

-425 LKAED
+425 LKASD
-430 GDDPEKITGG
+430 GADPDKITGG
-440 YVIEADLHEGNHYTN
+440 YVIEADLHEGNHYTS

-475 NYITDFLNKAESAL
+475 DYITDFINKAEAAL
-489 YGSSYKDPENGWRKY
+489 YGSNYKDPENGWRKY

-511 DFVIIKEF
+511 DFIIVKEF

-533 RRGYDKIFFGPI
+533 RRGYDKLFFGPI
-545 WDCDKGWNNDQ
+545 WDCDKGWNNDK
-556 RVPHW
+556 RVPHY
-561 EYPPL
+561 EYQPL
-566 ESLMIH
+566 ESLMIY

-592 ETFRAFVAA
+592 ETFRAFVAK
-601 RWAQKKEELKAVTE
+601 RWADKKEELKAVTSK
-615 RVLTEVPA
+615 VLAEVPA

-650 RDYPSEIQRIRKLSQ
+650 KDYPSEIQRIAKLSS
-665 EREALLDELFNK
+665 EREALLDRLFNE